1 MKPQIMVIVRK
12 VYGNPVIY
20 PACDQSRTFAQLAG
34 TKTLTLQAL
43 QKIKALGYEICEKLD
58 PSPLDALKATP

>member
-43 QKIKALGYEICEKLD
+43 QKIKALGYEITERLD
-58 PSPLDALKATP
+58 PSPLDALKGTA

>member
-1 MKPQIMVIVRK
+1 MKLTIVVTTRT

-43 QKIKALGYEICEKLD
+43 QKIKALGYEINERLD
-58 PSPLDALKATP
+58 PSPLDSLKATP

>member
-12 VYGNPVIY
+12 VYGNAVIY

-43 QKIKALGYEICEKLD
+43 QKIKALGYEISEKLD
-58 PSPLDALKATP
+58 PSPLDALKGTP

>member
-34 TKTLTLQAL
+34 TKTLTLQSL
-43 QKIKALGYEICEKLD
+43 KKIKALGYEITERLD
-58 PSPLDALKATP
+58 PSPLDALKGTA

>member
-1 MKPQIMVIVRK
+1 MKPQIVVTIRK

-43 QKIKALGYEICEKLD
+43 QKIKALGYEINEKLD
-58 PSPLDALKATP
+58 PSPLDALKDTP

>member
-1 MKPQIMVIVRK
+1 MKPQIVVVIRTI
-12 VYGNPVIY
+12 YGNRVIY

-43 QKIKALGYEICEKLD
+43 QKIKVLGYEISEKLD

>member
-43 QKIKALGYEICEKLD
+43 QKIKTLGYEISEKLD
-58 PSPLDALKATP
+58 PSPLDALKGTP